1 MTVTSGG
8 EGQDR
13 QEGGSGAT
21 SQGLNPHSATLSFWE
36 TSLIVPRLSVLIP
49 MDPSVSTSPRSM
61 KTESLMQNASNG
73 ALHLFS
79 TQAMGGAVTVNFT
92 VIITVGMRMGDRKHR
107 LLGSLLPSRPSLY
120 LGLSCPPTGAPILFR
135 MLFCGASSPCPELPR
150 PWRTG
155 ADHV

>member
-1 MTVTSGG
+1 MTSGG
-8 EGQDR
+8 EGQDG
-13 QEGGSGAT
+13 QEGGSAAT

-36 TSLIVPRLSVLIP
+36 MSLTVPHHSVLIP
-49 MDPSVSTSPRSM
+49 TDPSVSSSARSV
-61 KTESLMQNASNG
+61 KTERFVQNASNG

-135 MLFCGASSPCPELPR
+135 ILFCGASSPCPELAR